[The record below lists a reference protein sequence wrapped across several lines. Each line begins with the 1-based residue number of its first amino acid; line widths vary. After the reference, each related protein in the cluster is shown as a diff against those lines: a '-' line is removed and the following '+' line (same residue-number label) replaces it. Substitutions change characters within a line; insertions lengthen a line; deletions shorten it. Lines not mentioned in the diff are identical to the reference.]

1 MKSMTGFGRGIFSK
15 DDSQIIIELKSVNNR
30 FLDINLRL
38 PAELQALEA
47 TMKQAIGARI
57 SRGRVDV
64 NLQFGREAEIAFEIN
79 RPMISGYLSALKEIQ
94 SAFAITGEPDLN
106 MIAKL
111 PNVLLPKRTE
121 VSPEKLA
128 AVGCALE
135 LAIDDLEKMR
145 ETEGMMLR
153 AELETRLAEIE
164 RRMPLI
170 EAESGSVADE
180 YRTRLTRRVGEML
193 MKSNAQIEIDQGRL
207 AQEVAFL
214 ADRADISEEIARLRA
229 HIAHFRAIMNEP
241 AGVGKQ
247 LDFLV
252 QELNREANTITS
264 KSGNMIIK
272 ENTLVIKSEIEKIR
286 EQVQNI
292 E

>member
-1 MKSMTGFGRGIFSK
+1 MTGFGRGTFSQ

-30 FLDINLRL
+30 FLDISLRL
-38 PAELQALEA
+38 PPELQALET

-64 NLQFGREAEIAFEIN
+64 NLQIGREMDIGFEIN

-94 SAFAITGEPDLN
+94 AEFAISGDPDLN

-111 PNVLLPKRTE
+111 PNVLVPKRTE
-121 VSPEKLA
+121 ISPEKIA
-128 AVGCALE
+128 AIGRALE

-145 ETEGMMLR
+145 EQEGQMLQV
-153 AELETRLAEIE
+153 ELETRIVDIE
-164 RRMPLI
+164 RRIPAI
-170 EAESGSVADE
+170 EAESNSVADE
-180 YRTRLTRRVGEML
+180 YRTRLMRRVSEML
-193 MKSNAQIEIDQGRL
+193 AKSDTQIEIDQGRL
-207 AQEVAFL
+207 AQEVAYL
-214 ADRADISEEIARLRA
+214 ADRADISEEITRLRA
-229 HIAHFRAIMNEP
+229 HIAHFRSIMSESS
-241 AGVGKQ
+241 VMGKQ

-252 QELNREANTITS
+252 QELNREANTIIS
-264 KSGNMIIK
+264 KSGNMVIK
-272 ENTLVIKSEIEKIR
+272 ENTLTIKSEIEKIR